1 MNILLQVN
9 GSEDNAVTKALTVI
23 TSVTGTMRDG
33 SSIIDPVIEVNGV
46 SPASYSGCNYCTIS
60 DFGRSYFVKN
70 IEVKNNNCI
79 VIHLHS
85 DVLSSFSAEFLPL
98 KAVIARQE
106 NKWNL
111 YLNDGMFKTYQNSDV
126 FTSTFP
132 SGFSGQSYVLA
143 VAGGLNNEHN
153 S

>member
-1 MNILLQVN
+1 MTITMQTNS
-9 GSEDNAVTKALTVI
+9 SEDNAVNKALTDI
-23 TSVTGTMRDG
+23 QSITGTMRSS
-33 SSIIDPVIEVNGV
+33 SSIIDPVIEINGV
-46 SPASYSGCNYCTIS
+46 SPSSFISCNYVTIP
-60 DFGRSYFVKN
+60 DMGRSYFVKN
-70 IEVKNNNCI
+70 IEIKNASCI
-79 VIHLHS
+79 ILSLHV

-126 FTSTFP
+126 FTATFP

-143 VAGGLNNEHN
+143 VAGGLAGKAT